1 MKLKKKKKRVQ
12 NKQIHPDEVKKK
24 IRGLSF
30 VDWRSFKT
38 NKKVI
43 LFCRKQ

>member
-24 IRGLSF
+24 
-30 VDWRSFKT
+30 
-38 NKKVI
+38 KKMWVE
-43 LFCRKQ
+43 FCRLEEF